1 MENWSDLTSLPKWWG
16 ARGTTRAQLEG
27 RTVIMMRHRGGLDQS
42 CGGRDGR
49 SGQTVDVFWKFYG
62 TAVDTWHGGAV
73 RATEAVPANRGRAR
87 GLQGIRLSP
96 DPGVGA
102 LKLSPPVRDGAQC
115 QVQEVCVPPGT
126 ELRARVVWRRGPPS
140 RSLDGASQQNTHEQE
155 KDLHICLILFN
166 MCM

>member
-1 MENWSDLTSLPKWWG
+1 MAWG
-16 ARGTTRAQLEG
+16 SSEGYRGCPSKQGEG
-27 RTVIMMRHRGGLDQS
+27 KGAAGH
-42 CGGRDGR
+42 
-49 SGQTVDVFWKFYG
+49 QTAHPRVW
-62 TAVDTWHGGAV
+62 
-73 RATEAVPANRGRAR
+73 
-87 GLQGIRLSP
+87 
-96 DPGVGA
+96 A